1 MPSSYNKPKLEKKR
15 KKQIKTML
23 KKKKAGKAK

>member
-23 KKKKAGKAK
+23 KETRKVR